1 MTNFEMGPPSQMTS
15 FTMPPHHLLL
25 IFLDG
30 VGLGL
35 PDPNHNPFVSADIP
49 NLRGL
54 LNGHRPLAGLG
65 PIESDRA
72 VFIPTDARL
81 GVAGL
86 PQSATG
92 QGAIVTG
99 MNVPRLVGEHW
110 GPLPNRPVADVIRR
124 ESLFLKLKARGL
136 EAALLNAYPQRYFD
150 AIRSGYRLPSAIP
163 LAVAAAGLPHMTAA
177 DLFAGRA
184 LSADLTGEGWRTQL
198 GVADAPVYSLPEA
211 GRRLARLSG
220 DRAFSFFDYWL
231 SDYAGHRGS
240 LAQARQMLEGLDAM
254 LGGLLEA
261 WDDETGLIVITS
273 DHGNVE
279 DLSHRHHT
287 LNPVPTL
294 VIGSARAAFAQG
306 LSDLTH
312 FAPAILNYLALA

>member
-1 MTNFEMGPPSQMTS
+1 LGRTGRLGWSKIVLR
-15 FTMPPHHLLL
+15 MPPPYLLF

-35 PDPNHNPFVSADIP
+35 PDLEHNPFVSADIP
-49 NLRGL
+49 HLQRL
-54 LNGHRPLAGLG
+54 LNGRRPLAGLG

-72 VFIPTDARL
+72 LFIPTDACL

-99 MNVPRLVGEHW
+99 LNVPRLVGEHT
-110 GPLPNRPVADVIRR
+110 GPLPNPAVADIIRR
-124 ESLFLKLKARGL
+124 ESLFSKLTARGL
-136 EAALLNAYPQRYFD
+136 DATLLNAYPQRYLD
-150 AIRSGYRLPSAIP
+150 SIRSGRRLYSAIP
-163 LAVAAAGLPHMTAA
+163 LALTAAGLPQMTAA
-177 DLFAGRA
+177 DLRAGRA
-184 LSADLTGEGWRTQL
+184 LSADLTGEGWRTRL
-198 GVADAPVYSLPEA
+198 GEADAPLYSLPEA
-211 GRRLARLSG
+211 GHRLAQLARTH
-220 DRAFSFFDYWL
+220 AFSFFEYWL
-231 SDYAGHRGS
+231 SDHAGHRGT
-240 LAQARQMLEGLDAM
+240 LAQARRMLEDLDIM

-261 WDDETGLIVITS
+261 WDDGAGLIVITS

-287 LNPVPTL
+287 FNRVPTL
-294 VIGSARAAFAQG
+294 IIGAARAAFGQG

-312 FAPAILNYLALA
+312 FAPAILSYLK

>member
-1 MTNFEMGPPSQMTS
+1 MSSP
-15 FTMPPHHLLL
+15 HLLL

-30 VGLGL
+30 VGLGP
-35 PDPNHNPFVSADIP
+35 PDPDHNPFVSAEIP
-49 NLRGL
+49 NLRRL
-54 LNGHRPLAGLG
+54 LNGHRPIAGLG

-81 GVAGL
+81 GVEGL

-99 MNVPRLVGEHW
+99 LNVPRLVGEHW
-110 GPLPNRPVADVIRR
+110 GPLPNPPVADLIRR
-124 ESLFLKLKARGL
+124 ESLFLKLKAQGL
-136 EAALLNAYPQRYFD
+136 DAALLNAYPQRYFD
-150 AIRSGYRLPSAIP
+150 AIRSGHRLLSAIP
-163 LAVAAAGLPHMTAA
+163 LALTAADLPQMTAA
-177 DLFAGRA
+177 DLHAGRA

-198 GVADAPVYSLPEA
+198 GVPDAPVYSLPEA
-211 GRRLARLSG
+211 GQRLAELSSA
-220 DRAFSFFDYWL
+220 RAFSFFEYWL

-240 LAQARQMLEGLDAM
+240 LAQARLMLEGLDAM
-254 LGGLLEA
+254 LGGLLDA
-261 WDDETGLIVITS
+261 WDDQAGLIVITS

-287 LNPVPTL
+287 LNAVPTL
-294 VIGSARAAFAQG
+294 VIGAARTEFAQG

>member
-1 MTNFEMGPPSQMTS
+1 MSSP
-15 FTMPPHHLLL
+15 HLLL

-30 VGLGL
+30 VGLGP
-35 PDPNHNPFVSADIP
+35 PDPDHNPFVSAEIP
-49 NLRGL
+49 NLRRL
-54 LNGHRPLAGLG
+54 LNGHRPIVGLG

-81 GVAGL
+81 GVEGL

-99 MNVPRLVGEHW
+99 LNVPRLVGEHW
-110 GPLPNRPVADVIRR
+110 GPLPNPPVADLIRR
-124 ESLFLKLKARGL
+124 ESLFLKLKAQGL
-136 EAALLNAYPQRYFD
+136 DAALLNAYPQRYFD
-150 AIRSGYRLPSAIP
+150 AIRSGHRLLSAIP
-163 LAVAAAGLPHMTAA
+163 LALTAADLPQMTAA
-177 DLFAGRA
+177 DLHAGRA

-198 GVADAPVYSLPEA
+198 GVPDAPVYSLPEA
-211 GRRLARLSG
+211 GQRLAELSSA
-220 DRAFSFFDYWL
+220 RAFSFFEYWL

-240 LAQARQMLEGLDAM
+240 LAQARLMLEGLDAM
-254 LGGLLEA
+254 LGGLLDA
-261 WDDETGLIVITS
+261 WDDQAGLIVITS

-287 LNPVPTL
+287 LNAVPTL
-294 VIGSARAAFAQG
+294 VIGAARTEFAQG

>member
-1 MTNFEMGPPSQMTS
+1 
-15 FTMPPHHLLL
+15 MPPPHLLF

-35 PDPNHNPFVSADIP
+35 PDPDHNPFAAADIP
-49 NLRGL
+49 NLQRL

-65 PIESDRA
+65 ITESNRA
-72 VFIPTDARL
+72 LFIPTDARL

-99 MNVPRLVGEHW
+99 LNVPRLVGEHW
-110 GPLPNRPVADVIRR
+110 GPLPNPPVADLIRR
-124 ESLFLKLKARGL
+124 ESLFLKLKAQGL
-136 EAALLNAYPQRYFD
+136 DAALLNAYPQRYFD
-150 AIRSGYRLPSAIP
+150 SIRSGHRLYSAIP
-163 LAVAAAGLPHMTAA
+163 LALTAAGLPQMTAA
-177 DLFAGRA
+177 DLRAGRA
-184 LSADLTGEGWRTQL
+184 LSADLTGEGWRTHL
-198 GVADAPVYSLPEA
+198 GEAEAPVYALPEA
-211 GRRLARLSG
+211 GRQLARLARTH
-220 DRAFSFFDYWL
+220 AFSFFEYWL
-231 SDYAGHRGS
+231 SDHVGHRGT
-240 LAQARQMLEGLDAM
+240 LAEARQMLEGLDAM

-261 WDDETGLIVITS
+261 WDDQAGLIVITS

-287 LNPVPTL
+287 LNQVPTL
-294 VIGSARAAFAQG
+294 VIGAARAALAPG

-312 FAPAILNYLALA
+312 FAPAIVNYLTSA